1 MRCWLARKT
10 STPHRR
16 IRDQDLPYWADPGK
30 AQIGVLS
37 ERDGGQG
44 LYFEDLDG
52 HLLEI
57 ITRPHDGSR

>member
-1 MRCWLARKT
+1 LARKN

-16 IRDQDLPYWADPGK
+16 TREQDLPYCADPDRTR
-30 AQIGVLS
+30 IGALG
-37 ERDGGQG
+37 ERDGGRG

-57 ITRPHDGSR
+57 ITGRMVAAGS